1 MIVVE
6 NLNKSFSEKA
16 LFKNWNLKVK
26 DGEFVVIAGKSGC
39 GKTTLLNMLG
49 GIENVDSGSIIV
61 DGMDITNKKN
71 LKEYFL
77 FKIGFLFQNFALVEN
92 KTVKE
97 NIEFVQKISR
107 TGKTIREVLSMVNLE
122 EKENEKVYKLS
133 GGEQQRV
140 ALARLIYKKCNI
152 ILADEPTGS
161 LDLDNAK
168 RVLDILHQLN
178 QQGKTIILVTHDERI
193 IANER
198 RIITL

>member
-107 TGKTIREVLSMVNLE
+107 TGKTVREVLSMVNLE